1 MQQVVKAVDEQGQR
15 GWKEHL
21 ALTVTLYRPSSS
33 CPQNCTAVY
42 GNLKA
47 SIGGGGIPFPL
58 VPVAHDF
65 SQMLSYNVRPSE
77 YYRTDNMKLTWL
89 LHEDYMITEA

>member
-1 MQQVVKAVDEQGQR
+1 MQQVVKAVDEQGQQ
-15 GWKEHL
+15 GSKEHL

-47 SIGGGGIPFPL
+47 SIGGESIPLGPSGARLFP
-58 VPVAHDF
+58 
-65 SQMLSYNVRPSE
+65 NVVLQCSPFRI
-77 YYRTDNMKLTWL
+77 L
-89 LHEDYMITEA
+89 

>member
-33 CPQNCTAVY
+33 
-42 GNLKA
+42 
-47 SIGGGGIPFPL
+47 IGGEIPFPL

-65 SQMLSYNVRPSE
+65 SRMLSYNVRPSE

>member
-47 SIGGGGIPFPL
+47 SIGGGEIPFPY

-65 SQMLSYNVRPSE
+65 SRMLSYNVRPSE

>member
-1 MQQVVKAVDEQGQR
+1 MQQVVKAVDEQGQQ
-15 GWKEHL
+15 GSKQHL

-47 SIGGGGIPFPL
+47 SIGGGGNPFP
-58 VPVAHDF
+58 
-65 SQMLSYNVRPSE
+65 
-77 YYRTDNMKLTWL
+77 
-89 LHEDYMITEA
+89 